1 MAKFKCEKCCQVLIL
16 DKHTMIIVDG
26 KIVIIDTRTKSRKV
40 ANKLHEACEYQA
52 KFYSNYNAAS
62 MLN

>member
-1 MAKFKCEKCCQVLIL
+1 MTLKKYLYKDAQGTIYYRK
-16 DKHTMIIVDG
+16 IVDG

>member
-1 MAKFKCEKCCQVLIL
+1 MTLKKYLYKDAHGTIYYRK
-16 DKHTMIIVDG
+16 IVDG